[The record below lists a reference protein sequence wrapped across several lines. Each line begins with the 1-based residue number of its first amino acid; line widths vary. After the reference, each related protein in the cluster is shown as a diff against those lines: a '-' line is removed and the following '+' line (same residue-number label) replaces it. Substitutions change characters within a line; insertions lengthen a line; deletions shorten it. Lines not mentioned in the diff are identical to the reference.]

1 MKSQWMS
8 LSLLG
13 LVVGTVGCHSTQPKT
28 ATATKPTL
36 GINPYGTSG
45 VKPDMS
51 KVPDDLKKVFD
62 YIDAH
67 TDQDAENLQKWIQ
80 QPSISNSG
88 EGIPESAEM
97 VKGFFDKLGCQTTRV
112 YDVGI
117 TEYGSPGNP
126 VVYAKCDE
134 GAPKT
139 VAIYWQ
145 YDTMPVTQPTNWISP
160 PFEAKIVPGSVTNLP
175 QYSKVLIGRGA
186 TNSKGPEMAQLNALM
201 AYKAVNGK
209 LPVNLIF
216 VAEGDEERMD
226 IGLRKFIQ
234 DHSDLLAEADALY
247 AGGPS
252 EGCVYVELTTSGKA
266 WGRGPTDSDVHGVM
280 KRTTDSPAW
289 RHIHMLA
296 SLTSPDGNTPLIKGF
311 SENQEKPTPEQ
322 MAELKKRA
330 EKTDLVK
337 MAQSQGVARYM
348 SDDPVEVLKDGRF
361 GTSFNLD
368 GIWGGNMYAGGAGAI
383 LPNKITSKHNFR
395 YVPKMSGPDLIKKL
409 RAQLDANGYKDVNIK
424 LIGDVPWSRG
434 SSANT
439 DISNAHKAAG
449 EMLGLGEGGNQFLMA
464 SHYNVLGEDKPLGVA
479 EAEATGGYWPS
490 YLFSDGEVGQK
501 VGSVSIPMGMGARG
515 GAGGRA
521 HAANEWFAIEGKR
534 WDNGM
539 AGAEKIVAASI
550 YEFAKITTVAP
561 KPKTTAAS
569 K

>member
-1 MKSQWMS
+1 MMG
-8 LSLLG
+8 LL
-13 LVVGTVGCHSTQPKT
+13 VGTIACNKKAVKT
-28 ATATKPTL
+28 ASTTTKPKL

-51 KVPDDLKKVFD
+51 KVPPDLQKVFT
-62 YIDAH
+62 YIDNH
-67 TDQDAENLQKWIQ
+67 IDEHVENLQKWIQ

-112 YDVGI
+112 FDVGI

-145 YDTMPVTQPTNWISP
+145 YDTMPVTQPDLWVVP
-160 PFEAKIVPGSVTNLP
+160 PFEGRIVEGKTAALP
-175 QYSKVLIGRGA
+175 DIPRVLVGRGA
-186 TNSKGPEMAQLNALM
+186 TNSKGPEMAQWNALM
-201 AYKAVNGK
+201 AYKQVMGK

-216 VAEGDEERMD
+216 IAEGDEERMD
-226 IGLRKFIQ
+226 IGLRKFIS
-234 DHSDLLAEADALY
+234 DHSDLLKEADALY

-252 EGCVYVELTTSGKA
+252 EGCVYVELTTSGKS
-266 WGRGPTDSDVHGVM
+266 WGRGPVESDVHGVM

-296 SLTSPDGNTPLIKGF
+296 SLTSPDGNTPLIQGF
-311 SENQEKPTPEQ
+311 FENMEKPTDEQ
-322 MAELKKRA
+322 MQKLKERA
-330 EKTDLVK
+330 AKMDLAK
-337 MAQSQGVARYM
+337 MAKSQGVARYM
-348 SDDPVEVLKDGRF
+348 SDVPLEVLKDGRF

-395 YVPKMSGPDLIKKL
+395 YVPKMDGPDLIKKL
-409 RAQLDANGYKDVNIK
+409 RAQLDKNGYKDVEIK

-439 DISNAHKAAG
+439 DISNAHKKAS
-449 EMLGLGEGGNQFLMA
+449 EMLGLGEGNANPFFMA
-464 SHYNVLGEDKPLGVA
+464 SHYNHLGEDKPLGVA

-490 YLFSDGEVGQK
+490 YLFADGEVGQK

-521 HAANEWFAIEGKR
+521 HAANEWYAVEGKK
-534 WDNGM
+534 WDGGM
-539 AGAEKIVAASI
+539 AGAEKIVVASI
-550 YEFAKITTVAP
+550 YEYALTTTATP
-561 KPKTTAAS
+561 KPKTTAG